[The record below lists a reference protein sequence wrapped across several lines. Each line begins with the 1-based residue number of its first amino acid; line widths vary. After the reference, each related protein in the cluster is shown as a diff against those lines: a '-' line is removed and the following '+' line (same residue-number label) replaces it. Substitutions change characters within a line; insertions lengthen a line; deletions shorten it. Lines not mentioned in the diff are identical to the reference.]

1 MGDEF
6 NNPGAWEDAWQ
17 QAFEDSEQTPP
28 KKVWQG
34 LENSLM
40 EQQLR
45 RYKRKLFVYQWLAAA
60 SVLFLGLWAGWWL
73 LLEKPQN
80 GNDQLAA
87 EKIPQAVTAP
97 VATDFTGANASAD
110 ATENNLLNAAPG
122 SKIQTPAAAQAATAP
137 GNGTSATGASGNIG
151 PENIG
156 TAAFNSG
163 RSIVSRSA
171 LFSPYQP
178 VVAMIDYAMF
188 STGAYTTAPE
198 AEVIPVVLLIEPQ
211 ISALEARL
219 KLKDGMLQKEIRVVA
234 GSRKRQEKQS
244 VSLVNGDIW
253 LGASLASNFFD
264 PNMRSEDRYNLA
276 AWTERPPVGKG
287 GNEVYAANVSTWGER
302 EQSLP
307 SVDFQLDAGYRLKP
321 KWILQSSLQYGTYKV
336 NTLGGSY
343 TNPEDNKSYPLYY
356 SNFSYEKLQVVN
368 ARSRSAM
375 PISALNTYR
384 FISVP
389 LSVSY
394 VLAEKT
400 VGFAVRTGVS
410 TDFFLGGKIN
420 DEDDRLNEYNIEA
433 GSGSPFQRIH
443 FNALFG
449 AQLFYRAGP
458 NYLITL
464 EPTYR
469 YAISDFN
476 KKTSI
481 FNSRPTQLG
490 IAAGFRF
497 ILR

>member
-17 QAFEDSEQTPP
+17 QAFEDSEHTPP

-80 GNDQLAA
+80 GQVSA
-87 EKIPQAVTAP
+87 ENTPQTITAP
-97 VATDFTGANASAD
+97 VATDFAAGGASAE
-110 ATENNLLNAAPG
+110 ATGNSVHN
-122 SKIQTPAAAQAATAP
+122 TAP
-137 GNGTSATGASGNIG
+137 GTKISKADAAQEAATPGNSTTAAGSSGSTDREIT
-151 PENIG
+151 G
-156 TAAFNSG
+156 TAFNTG
-163 RSIVSRSA
+163 RSIVGSSA
-171 LFSPYQP
+171 LFDPYQP
-178 VVAMIDYAMF
+178 VVAMIDYDMF
-188 STGAYTTAPE
+188 STGAYTTTPEEE
-198 AEVIPVVLLIEPQ
+198 AEPVILLSEPQ

-219 KLKDGMLQKEIRVVA
+219 KLKDGLLQKEIRVVA
-234 GSRKRQEKQS
+234 GSRKREKKQ
-244 VSLVNGDIW
+244 LVNLGNGEIW

-264 PNMRSEDRYNLA
+264 PNMRTEDRHNLA

-307 SVDFQLDAGYRLKP
+307 SVDFQLDAGYRLNP
-321 KWILQSSLQYGTYKV
+321 RWILQSSLQYGTYKV
-336 NTLGGSY
+336 NTLGGSF

-368 ARSRSAM
+368 PRSRSAM
-375 PISALNTYR
+375 PINALNTYR

-389 LSVSY
+389 LTVSY

-400 VGFAVRTGVS
+400 VGFAVKTGVS

-449 AQLFYRAGP
+449 AQLFYKAGP

-490 IAAGFRF
+490 VAAGFRF